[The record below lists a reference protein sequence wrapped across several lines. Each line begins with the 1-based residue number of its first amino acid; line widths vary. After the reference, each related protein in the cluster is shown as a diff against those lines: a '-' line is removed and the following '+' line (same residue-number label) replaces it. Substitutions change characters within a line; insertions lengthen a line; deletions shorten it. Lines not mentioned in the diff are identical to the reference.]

1 MLSDQQNSQA
11 GLCKILF
18 LYIVCMPLNRGN
30 HRLMYLTHTTNI
42 TNISYKS
49 LLTSI
54 MGFILHHLLQCDVY
68 WHGGVTSGACV
79 PSLGQRCVRSAM
91 WEQERHRCPMG

>member
-1 MLSDQQNSQA
+1 MLSDQQNIQV
-11 GLCKILF
+11 GLSKFVF
-18 LYIVCMPLNRGN
+18 LYIVCRPLNCGN

-42 TNISYKS
+42 TNVSYKS
-49 LLTSI
+49 LLTNI
-54 MGFILHHLLQCDVY
+54 MGFILHLLQCEVY

-91 WEQERHRCPMG
+91 WEQERHGRPMG

>member
-1 MLSDQQNSQA
+1 MLSDQQNIQA
-11 GLCKILF
+11 GLCKF
-18 LYIVCMPLNRGN
+18 VSLYIVCRPLNRGN
-30 HRLMYLTHTTNI
+30 HRLMDLSHATDITTV
-42 TNISYKS
+42 SYKS
-49 LLTSI
+49 LFTNI
-54 MGFILHHLLQCDVY
+54 MGFILHHLLQCEVN